1 MTKTYTILDC
11 EMLFDRYL
19 AEAYEEIDK
28 DCKRVRIA
36 ARTIAIASLLDLT
49 IDDLGRI
56 SVGRLRTYTTEHQN
70 EGAML
75 TAVFD
80 DLRACGD
87 RDLVTYGGSAVDAKV
102 LELAAMA
109 HDLALPPQLKQIFGP
124 RKEHPM
130 HLDLSAV
137 MKGFGKTW
145 HHLSEIMIRTG
156 MPVALLRNK
165 GEPQFAHDNLDWKA
179 GAQHCELDTL
189 LTAMALIAWRR
200 VQGDP
205 GLRTAPAHF
214 GLIEGFLRQRP
225 DAIAAPVLKREQLF
239 MLAKIEA
246 QLPVAA

>member
-1 MTKTYTILDC
+1 MTRTYTILDC

-102 LELAAMA
+102 LELSAMA

-124 RKEHPM
+124 RKEHPG
-130 HLDLSAV
+130 HLDLSAA

-145 HHLSEIMIRTG
+145 HHLSEIMIRMG
-156 MPVALLRNK
+156 MPVAVLRNK
-165 GEPQFAHDNLDWKA
+165 SEPQFAHDNLDWKA
-179 GAQHCELDTL
+179 GIDHCELDTL
-189 LTAMALIAWRR
+189 MTAMALIAWRR
-200 VQGDP
+200 VQGHQ
-205 GLRTAPAHF
+205 GLRIPPACF
-214 GLIEGFLRQRP
+214 ALLAAFLRQRP
-225 DAIAAPVLKREQLF
+225 DAVAASILRREQAIL
-239 MLAKIEA
+239 LSVIEA
-246 QLPVAA
+246 RLPRAA

>member
-1 MTKTYTILDC
+1 MTNYTILDT
-11 EMLFDRYL
+11 EMLFDRYF
-19 AEAYEEIDK
+19 AEAYKEIDK
-28 DCKRVRIA
+28 KCERIRIG
-36 ARTIAIASLLDLT
+36 ARRIAIASLLDLT

-56 SVGRLRTYTTEHQN
+56 SVGRLRTYTTEHHG
-70 EGAML
+70 EAEML

-102 LELAAMA
+102 LELAAMS
-109 HDLALPPQLKQIFGP
+109 HDLALPPQLKQNFGP
-124 RKEHPM
+124 RKEHPA
-130 HLDLSAV
+130 HLDLSAA

-145 HHLSEIMIRTG
+145 HHLSEIMIRMG

-165 GEPQFAHDNLDWKA
+165 GEPQFAHANLNWKA

-205 GLRTAPAHF
+205 GLRIRMACFA
-214 GLIEGFLRQRP
+214 LIEGFLRQRP
-225 DAIAAPVLKREQLF
+225 DATVAAILKREQACL
-239 MLAKIEA
+239 LAVVEA
-246 QLPVAA
+246 QLPEAA